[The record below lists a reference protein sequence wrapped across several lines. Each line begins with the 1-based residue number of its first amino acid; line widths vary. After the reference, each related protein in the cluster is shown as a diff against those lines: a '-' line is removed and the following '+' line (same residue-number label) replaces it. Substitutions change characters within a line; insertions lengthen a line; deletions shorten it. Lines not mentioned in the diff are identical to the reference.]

1 MNIFL
6 EYFNVFTLNITSGHE
21 CFLEGKKDTLSKI
34 KFKIN
39 STASKIFN
47 DKNMSYVIALGSV
60 CQFVASELLLQ
71 NINHYTKVSKLN

>member
-60 CQFVASELLLQ
+60 CQFVASELLL
-71 NINHYTKVSKLN
+71 NHYTEVSKLN

>member
-1 MNIFL
+1 MNNFL

-47 DKNMSYVIALGSV
+47 DKKMSYVIALGSV
-60 CQFVASELLLQ
+60 CQFVASELLL
-71 NINHYTKVSKLN
+71 NHYTEVSKLN

>member
-47 DKNMSYVIALGSV
+47 DKKMSYVIALGSV
-60 CQFVASELLLQ
+60 CQFVASELLL
-71 NINHYTKVSKLN
+71 NHYTEVSKLN

>member
-1 MNIFL
+1 MHIFL

-60 CQFVASELLLQ
+60 CQFVASELLL
-71 NINHYTKVSKLN
+71 NHYTEVSKLN

>member
-47 DKNMSYVIALGSV
+47 DKKMSYVIALGSV
-60 CQFVASELLLQ
+60 CQFVASELLL
-71 NINHYTKVSKLN
+71 NHYTEVSKLS

>member
-6 EYFNVFTLNITSGHE
+6 EYFNVFTLNITSEHE

-47 DKNMSYVIALGSV
+47 DKKMSYVIALGSV
-60 CQFVASELLLQ
+60 CQFVASELLL
-71 NINHYTKVSKLN
+71 NHYTEVSKLN

>member
-47 DKNMSYVIALGSV
+47 DKNMSYVITLGSV
-60 CQFVASELLLQ
+60 CQFVASELLL
-71 NINHYTKVSKLN
+71 NHYTEVSKLN

>member
-60 CQFVASELLLQ
+60 CQFVASELLL
-71 NINHYTKVSKLN
+71 NHHTEVSKLN

>member
-1 MNIFL
+1 MNNFL

-21 CFLEGKKDTLSKI
+21 YFLEGKKDTLSKI

-47 DKNMSYVIALGSV
+47 DKKMSYVIALGSV
-60 CQFVASELLLQ
+60 CQFVASELLL
-71 NINHYTKVSKLN
+71 NHYTEVSKLN

>member
-6 EYFNVFTLNITSGHE
+6 EYLNVFTLNITSGHE

-47 DKNMSYVIALGSV
+47 DKKMSYVIALGSV
-60 CQFVASELLLQ
+60 CQFVASELLL
-71 NINHYTKVSKLN
+71 NHYTEVSKLN

>member
-47 DKNMSYVIALGSV
+47 VKKMSYVIALGSV
-60 CQFVASELLLQ
+60 CQFVASELLL
-71 NINHYTKVSKLN
+71 NHYTEVSKLN

>member
-6 EYFNVFTLNITSGHE
+6 EYFNVFTLNITSGYE

-39 STASKIFN
+39 STASKIIN

-60 CQFVASELLLQ
+60 CQFAK
-71 NINHYTKVSKLN
+71 H

>member
-1 MNIFL
+1 MNNFL
-6 EYFNVFTLNITSGHE
+6 EYFNVFTLNITSEHE

-47 DKNMSYVIALGSV
+47 DKKMSYVIALGSV
-60 CQFVASELLLQ
+60 CQFVASELLL
-71 NINHYTKVSKLN
+71 NHYTEVSKLN